1 MKGFPTGPFL
11 TGFINFLDNLRREH
25 NTDYI
30 LFALDNKSKSFR
42 KELYPLYKA
51 NRGEAPED
59 LLKQIPIAIEWIEKM
74 GFATLTK
81 DGYEADDII
90 ASVADI
96 AKSKNIQTRVVSS
109 DKDLYQIIDENTK
122 LFDPIKRRDITK
134 DDCIKKFGVAPA
146 DFVDFQALVGD
157 SIDNIPGVKGIGVK
171 SASSIVNEFHTL
183 EDIYI
188 NIENLNLGFKNCY

>member
-1 MKGFPTGPFL
+1 VNSITVIDTFGFFFRAYYALPPLKNSEGFPTGLL

-90 ASVADI
+90 ASVANI
-96 AKSKNIQTRVVSS
+96 AKSKKIQTRVVSF
-109 DKDLYQIIDENTK
+109 DKDLYQIIDENSKYLTQLK
-122 LFDPIKRRDITK
+122 KRY
-134 DDCIKKFGVAPA
+134 
-146 DFVDFQALVGD
+146 
-157 SIDNIPGVKGIGVK
+157 N
-171 SASSIVNEFHTL
+171 
-183 EDIYI
+183 
-188 NIENLNLGFKNCY
+188 